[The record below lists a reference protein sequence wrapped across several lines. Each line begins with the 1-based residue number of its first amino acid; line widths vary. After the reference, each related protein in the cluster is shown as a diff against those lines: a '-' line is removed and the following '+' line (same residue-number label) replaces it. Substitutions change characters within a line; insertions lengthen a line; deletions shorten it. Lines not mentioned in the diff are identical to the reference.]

1 MTYQDFIEKHR
12 ITLTYEYIDSNP
24 HMDGFE
30 GDHYKVTL
38 KRPIPGR
45 QHPALSQLSVPFS
58 KGYGHKGVPPT
69 AEDVLECLRS
79 DACTDGDTF
88 EEFCFSLGYDSDSRK
103 AEKLYKAVQRQT
115 DKLRR
120 FLGADLFTELLQTE
134 ED

>member
-24 HMDGFE
+24 HMDDFK

-58 KGYGHKGVPPT
+58 KGYGHKGAPPT
-69 AEDVLECLRS
+69 AEDVLECLAS
-79 DACTDGDTF
+79 DARPAHDSF
-88 EEFCFSLGYDSDSRK
+88 EDFCSDYGYDTDSRT
-103 AEKLYKAVQRQT
+103 AERIYKAATWQT
-115 DKLRR
+115 GQLKK
-120 FLGADLFTELLQTE
+120 FLGPDLFEGLMDCE
-134 ED
+134 E